1 MHRHAYNGRKFSR
14 EAGPRKALFKNLASQ
29 VILYE
34 KVTTTL
40 EKAKEIR
47 PVVEKL
53 ITKAKK
59 GTLADRRNAGKV
71 LSNNDKA
78 LEKLFAE
85 LGPLYK
91 DRNGGYTRII
101 KLDNRVGDNAKMA
114 QISLLD
120 TEKLTKKELEK
131 KPKKA
136 VAKEAPKAEATKAP
150 AKKPVAKPAAKK
162 TTAKETKV
170 APRNTRGAGA
180 EKK

>member
-14 EAGPRKALFKNLASQ
+14 EAGPRKALLKNLASQ

-78 LEKLFAE
+78 LEKLFVE

-131 KPKKA
+131 PKKA
-136 VAKEAPKAEATKAP
+136 VAKEAPKKEATKAP
-150 AKKPVAKPAAKK
+150 AKKPAAKKPAAKAK
-162 TTAKETKV
+162 TV
-170 APRNTRGAGA
+170 